1 MRCHKIAAL
10 RLLNEIDLV
19 AKSRLEELGHC
30 RGDIFA
36 SPGDKVSGEVLGK
49 KDFSMMHCR
58 IVAAINDVG
67 HVFLVDNTHAFL
79 KLISHFSKFRLLRF
93 WRGESVSIESIIASI
108 GHRFVKRQ
116 GAADSK
122 EHHS

>member
-1 MRCHKIAAL
+1 
-10 RLLNEIDLV
+10 
-19 AKSRLEELGHC
+19 
-30 RGDIFA
+30 
-36 SPGDKVSGEVLGK
+36 
-49 KDFSMMHCR
+49 MHCR

-79 KLISHFSKFRLLRF
+79 KLISHISKFRLLCLGSR
-93 WRGESVSIESIIASI
+93 EAVSIEIIFASI
-108 GHRFVKRQ
+108 GQRFIKRQ